1 MTLVGMLRVKNEA
14 RWIRSVLCAAF
25 TVCERIYVL
34 DDHSTDQTA
43 EICQTFGEC
52 LRLYSSGFASLD
64 EARDKNW
71 LLDVI
76 RLSRAEWVLAIDGDE
91 LLSNPEA
98 VRASA
103 ASGLADSY
111 SLRVLYLWDRED
123 QVRADGVYSRFWRP
137 SLFRLRDDAK
147 FQSTPN
153 GGNFHCGNVPQGF
166 GQAERSAAFLLHYG
180 YMDAEDRRRK
190 FDWYNQHDP
199 GNQAEDSYRHMIQGD
214 PGGPAAELQL
224 RHAGPLVLAP
234 LEPAAGS
241 ATAEKALLA
250 FGS

>member
-1 MTLVGMLRVKNEA
+1 MLRLKNEA
-14 RWIRSVLCAAF
+14 RWIRAVLESAF
-25 TVCERIYVL
+25 AVCERIYVL
-34 DDHSTDQTA
+34 DDHSTDHTA
-43 EICQTFGEC
+43 DICQSFGER

-71 LLDVI
+71 LLDLVQ
-76 RLSRAEWVLAIDGDE
+76 LSGAEWVLAIDGDE
-91 LLSNPEA
+91 VLGKPEA
-98 VRASA
+98 VLASV
-103 ASGLADSY
+103 ASGAADSY
-111 SLRVLYLWDRED
+111 ALRVLYLWDRPD
-123 QVRADGVYSRFWRP
+123 QVRADGVYGRFWRG
-137 SLFRLRDDAK
+137 SLFRLRDGAT

-153 GGNFHCGNVPQGF
+153 GGNFHCGNVPQGL
-166 GQAERSAAFLLHYG
+166 GQSARSEAFLLHYG
-180 YMDAEDRRRK
+180 YLDARDRRRK
-190 FDWYNQHDP
+190 FEWYNQYDP

-241 ATAEKALLA
+241 ATAEKGLLA